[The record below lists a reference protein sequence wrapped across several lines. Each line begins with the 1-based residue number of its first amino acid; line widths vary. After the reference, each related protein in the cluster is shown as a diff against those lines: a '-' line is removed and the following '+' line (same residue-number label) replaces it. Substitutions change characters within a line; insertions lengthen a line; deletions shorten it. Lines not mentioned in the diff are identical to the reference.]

1 MNSERDQSF
10 KALQKHFYS
19 ISFNCLNYHKLKVL
33 LCNCIKI
40 IIQRYKIKNYRLKM
54 TTAQEPPQEEDA
66 AELTF
71 PKEFEDAETLLI
83 SEVENYQFKKLKLN
97 NYNFIKRF

>member
-1 MNSERDQSF
+1 MGSDFFS
-10 KALQKHFYS
+10 YM
-19 ISFNCLNYHKLKVL
+19 
-33 LCNCIKI
+33 
-40 IIQRYKIKNYRLKM
+40 RYKIKNYRLKM

-83 SEVENYQFKKLKLN
+83 SEVENY
-97 NYNFIKRF
+97 